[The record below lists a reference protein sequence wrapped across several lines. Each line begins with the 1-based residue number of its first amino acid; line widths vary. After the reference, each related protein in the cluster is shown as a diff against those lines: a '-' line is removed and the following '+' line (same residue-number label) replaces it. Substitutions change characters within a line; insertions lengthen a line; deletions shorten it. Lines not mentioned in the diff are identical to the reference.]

1 MAHPNARLTPRG
13 RALLASRIEGGW
25 TITAAARAAGVSRQT
40 GSKWWHRAGLGEFA
54 DRSSEVRRQARA
66 HPPEL
71 VAMICARRLQT
82 RLGPDGLA
90 WETGLARS
98 SVYAVLRRH
107 GLGRLDRLEPRPPVV
122 RYERARP
129 GELVHLDT
137 KQLGRIGP
145 GGGHRI
151 HGRSAGVRHRGI
163 GWNRVHVAIDDHSRL
178 AFAEELADESPAT
191 TIAFLDH
198 ARAFF
203 AGHGIAIERI
213 LTDNGNAYRSHDF
226 RAACAARGIAP
237 RRTRP
242 YRPQTNGKAERFIR
256 TLLGE
261 WAYARPFGTTGER
274 SASLPAYLDFY
285 NRVRPHW
292 SLSGQPPISRTP
304 VNNLPGQNS

>member
-13 RALLASRIEGGW
+13 RALLADRIRLGW
-25 TITAAARAAGVSRQT
+25 TITAAARAAGISRQS
-40 GSKWWHRAGLGEFA
+40 GSKWWWRARAGELN
-54 DRSSEVRRQARA
+54 DRSSRVHRQARA
-66 HPPEL
+66 HGPDV
-71 VAMICARRLQT
+71 VAAVCNRRLER

-98 SVYAVLRRH
+98 TVYGLLRRH
-107 GLGRLDRLEPRPPVV
+107 GLARLDRLGPRPTVI
-122 RYERARP
+122 RYERERP

-137 KQLGRIGP
+137 KQLGRIGA

-151 HGRSAGVRHRGI
+151 HGRSELVRHRGI

-178 AFAEELADESPAT
+178 AYAEELADESPAT
-191 TIAFLDH
+191 TIGFLD
-198 ARAFF
+198 RTRDFF
-203 AGHGIAIERI
+203 AGHGILIERV
-213 LTDNGNAYRSHDF
+213 LTDNGNAYRSRDF
-226 RAACAARGIAP
+226 LAACADRGISP

-261 WAYARPFGTTGER
+261 WAYARPFQTTVER

-285 NRVRPHW
+285 NRDRPHW
-292 SLSGQPPISRTP
+292 SLAGQPPISRTP
-304 VNNLPGQNS
+304 VNNLTGKNT

>member
-1 MAHPNARLTPRG
+1 MAHPNARLTPHG
-13 RALLASRIEGGW
+13 RALLASRIAGGW

-40 GSKWWHRAGLGEFA
+40 GSKWWSRARAGELV
-54 DRSSEVRRQARA
+54 DRRSQVRHQALA
-66 HPPEL
+66 HPAEM
-71 VAMICARRLQT
+71 VARLCARRLE
-82 RLGPDGLA
+82 RREGPDRLA

-98 SVYAVLRRH
+98 TVYAVLRRH

-122 RYERARP
+122 RYERERP
-129 GELVHLDT
+129 GQLVHLDT
-137 KQLGRIGP
+137 KQLGRIGT

-151 HGRSAGVRHRGI
+151 HGRSEQVRHRGI

-178 AFAEELADESPAT
+178 AYAEELGDESPTT
-191 TIAFLDH
+191 TIHFLDR

-203 AGHGIAIERI
+203 AGHGITVERV
-213 LTDNGNAYRSHDF
+213 LTDNGNAYRSRDF
-226 RAACAARGIAP
+226 LAACADRGIGP

-261 WAYARPFGTTGER
+261 WAYAKAFATTDER

-285 NRVRPHW
+285 NRARPHW
-292 SLSGQPPISRTP
+292 SLAGQPPISRAP
-304 VNNLPGQNS
+304 VNNLVGKNS